1 MEKFAGDELK
11 QALGALSARIR
22 TKTEIV
28 IGGAGA
34 LILSGELARATSDC
48 DVIFS
53 DPEMGRLQEDIRAVA
68 GDLNLT
74 AGWLNGSVQ
83 AYLDILPP
91 DYKTRIKTLP
101 MQGKL
106 QVAVLHRQ
114 DVLAMKAFAGRAQDI
129 EDIVALK
136 PTPSELQ
143 FVRGQIPRL
152 QRIDPARAT
161 RMEGLLNEFLDGQR

>member
-1 MEKFAGDELK
+1 
-11 QALGALSARIR
+11 
-22 TKTEIV
+22 
-28 IGGAGA
+28 
-34 LILSGELARATSDC
+34 
-48 DVIFS
+48 
-53 DPEMGRLQEDIRAVA
+53 MGRLQEDIRAVA

-152 QRIDPARAT
+152 QRIDSARAT